1 MAALIATSARTS
13 KRNGNGREDSQIALP
28 GAAKAATKYPR
39 LVEAARFQRSAV
51 SIQLQHYL
59 YILGKILNREDHKD
73 L

>member
-1 MAALIATSARTS
+1 MVSI
-13 KRNGNGREDSQIALP
+13 GMDREAEQQLVLP
-28 GAAKAATKYPR
+28 SAAKAATKYPR

-59 YILGKILNREDHKD
+59 CILGKILNREDHKD

>member
-1 MAALIATSARTS
+1 MRAS
-13 KRNGNGREDSQIALP
+13 
-28 GAAKAATKYPR
+28 AAKAATKYPR